1 MTRRP
6 SQRPIYV
13 RVCRSKEAF
22 GVHRSTVYRWAQ
34 KGWIRIYKRGN
45 VALVRLSEVEAF
57 LEASPLYQSD
67 PQAVAG

>member
-13 RVCRSKEAF
+13 RVCRSQEML
-22 GVHRSTVYRWAQ
+22 GVHRSTVYRWAE

-57 LEASPLYQSD
+57 LEASPLHQSET
-67 PQAVAG
+67 QTVAG